1 MTIVALKFTFS
12 MLLIYSKMLLAS
24 ILSLTNKL
32 RRNNSFILINLLLL
46 MTFSAFSKD
55 FIDQNKEEG
64 KVKTLLIEKKK
75 VMDLQE
81 HLKKGLVSRLKNNFM
96 HKLRKNCKNSIIWK
110 NSIVMQ
116 WRKKVQDN
124 SIYKIFSLKKWVAN
138 LIIAIDLQAVQ

>member
-1 MTIVALKFTFS
+1 
-12 MLLIYSKMLLAS
+12 
-24 ILSLTNKL
+24 
-32 RRNNSFILINLLLL
+32 

-110 NSIVMQ
+110 ISIVMQ
-116 WRKKVQDN
+116 
-124 SIYKIFSLKKWVAN
+124 
-138 LIIAIDLQAVQ
+138 